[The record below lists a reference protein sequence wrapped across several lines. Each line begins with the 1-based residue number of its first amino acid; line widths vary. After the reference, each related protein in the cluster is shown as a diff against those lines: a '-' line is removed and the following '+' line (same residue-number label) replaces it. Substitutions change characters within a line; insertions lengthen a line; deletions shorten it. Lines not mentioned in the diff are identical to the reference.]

1 MAARSLRTAALIAAL
16 LLLASLMVTISPRRA
31 DSAPAPASSPAPVP
45 GPSII
50 SSIDHELRD
59 DRTRIVIKGN
69 RPIDYRGGV
78 LMGEQVILDLANV
91 TMAID
96 RTVVEIGTAEVA
108 RVVIGP
114 EITRD
119 GAKVLKL
126 RLTGVH
132 ASLHKVER
140 RGSDL
145 LVDLISVRPPGKEK
159 GLPKIIRN
167 DAHVVARATNPL
179 DAQGDV

>member
-1 MAARSLRTAALIAAL
+1 MAASLLRIAGLVAAV
-16 LLLASLMVTISPRRA
+16 LLLAALSVIISPRPGL
-31 DSAPAPASSPAPVP
+31 SQPATPP
-45 GPSII
+45 GPSTI
-50 SSIDHELRD
+50 SSIVHEVRD
-59 DRTRIVIKGN
+59 DRTRVIMKGSH
-69 RPIDYRGGV
+69 PIDYRGGV

-114 EITRD
+114 EITKD
-119 GAKVLKL
+119 GHKVLKV

-132 ASLHKVER
+132 ATTHKVER

-145 LVDLISVRPPGKEK
+145 LVDLISVRAPHK
-159 GLPKIIRN
+159 GLPKVIRN
-167 DAHVVARATNPL
+167 DAHVIARGLPRALPGG
-179 DAQGDV
+179 DA